1 MPKETVKILKARYE
15 EREIVS
21 FDHLRLHGYLCVQS
35 EPNRKWAVLVHEYD
49 DSGLWFGREA
59 LAFYQAGFNLL
70 LPDARGHEKARAHKY
85 SGDSS
90 TVENSRF
97 LCGFTGF

>member
-35 EPNRKWAVLVHEYD
+35 EPNSE
-49 DSGLWFGREA
+49 GLYVRPFIEIC
-59 LAFYQAGFNLL
+59 Q
-70 LPDARGHEKARAHKY
+70 
-85 SGDSS
+85 
-90 TVENSRF
+90 
-97 LCGFTGF
+97 

>member
-70 LPDARGHEKARAHKY
+70 LPDARGQEKARAHKY

-90 TVENSRF
+90 TVKAAAYGETTQIR
-97 LCGFTGF
+97 

>member
-59 LAFYQAGFNLL
+59 LAFYQAGFTFFCRMREVMKK
-70 LPDARGHEKARAHKY
+70 PGRI
-85 SGDSS
+85 S
-90 TVENSRF
+90 TVE
-97 LCGFTGF
+97 TETQ

>member
-1 MPKETVKILKARYE
+1 MPKETVKILKALYE

-59 LAFYQAGFNLL
+59 LAFYQA
-70 LPDARGHEKARAHKY
+70 
-85 SGDSS
+85 
-90 TVENSRF
+90 
-97 LCGFTGF
+97 

>member
-49 DSGLWFGREA
+49 DSGL
-59 LAFYQAGFNLL
+59 
-70 LPDARGHEKARAHKY
+70 
-85 SGDSS
+85 
-90 TVENSRF
+90 
-97 LCGFTGF
+97 